1 MGIMSV
7 LILGYMYGFLWLRRN
22 LLSMVWLF
30 STPFTILFLFYTI
43 IGEKALPTAF
53 VGSYLMIFV
62 GAGVSVMGDIVW
74 IKREIKLQDIFVA
87 SPLSALE
94 YMAGIALAELFFSSP
109 GIIILL
115 IPLAIMSSSL
125 IAIITIIVV
134 SIVTW
139 IIVSAISFYISTF
152 VPNARNGWQ
161 ISSILSLILTI
172 LPPIFYP
179 IEVVPE
185 ILKPLA
191 YLIPTTH
198 SAQILKQCMNLVS
211 LGFNEILMSWTYL
224 ILSLL
229 FSIFLTV
236 KMARWREI

>member
-1 MGIMSV
+1 MGLTSV

-62 GAGVSVMGDIVW
+62 GAGVSVIGDVVW

-87 SPLSALE
+87 SPLSAFE

-109 GIIILL
+109 GIVLLMIPLILL
-115 IPLAIMSSSL
+115 NPQPYSIFTLIIVPIITWIMVSSL
-125 IAIITIIVV
+125 
-134 SIVTW
+134 
-139 IIVSAISFYISTF
+139 SFYLSTF

-179 IEVVPE
+179 IETIPE
-185 ILKPLA
+185 ILRPLA
-191 YLIPTTH
+191 YAIPTTH
-198 SAQILKQCMNLVS
+198 SALLLKESVNIVTLS
-211 LGFNEILMSWTYL
+211 SNEILLSWLYL
-224 ILSLL
+224 IVFFI
-229 FSIFLTV
+229 FSMFLAI
-236 KMARWREI
+236 KKARWREI